1 MGRFRPVLFY
11 KEVHMNIKKGGVR
24 RITSKK
30 LFESKF
36 KKLGYVV
43 VDEPKEEP
51 KEEIEEEEIEKD
63 EPKEEINLEEYD
75 KGRGWYEYEGKSYR
89 KDDLIELLGE

>member
-24 RITSKK
+24 RIKSKK

-43 VDEPKEEP
+43 VDGPKEEP
-51 KEEIEEEEIEKD
+51 KEEIEE